1 MRHGNAASLKARTMQ
16 EGPWGADPATDHPQV
31 IASPVLIYAAILVAG
46 FVLEWL
52 WPLKFLPEDW
62 SFVAGFFI
70 IFIAVNIKA
79 YAFREMVRIKT
90 NVNVQKPA
98 TALATEWPFSVS
110 RNPVYAGMLLLNIGV
125 ACFVNA
131 LWILL
136 LTPVLALALQKA
148 VIEPEEVYLEQKFG
162 AAYLGYKAKVRR
174 WI

>member
-1 MRHGNAASLKARTMQ
+1 MQ
-16 EGPWGADPATDHPQV
+16 EGPWGADPAADHPQV
-31 IASPVLIYAAILVAG
+31 IASPVLVYAVILIAG
-46 FVLEWL
+46 FILDWL

-62 SFVAGFFI
+62 SFVVGFFL

-79 YAFREMVRIKT
+79 YAIREMVRIKT
-90 NVNVQKPA
+90 NVNVQKPT
-98 TALATEWPFSVS
+98 TALATEWPFSIS
-110 RNPVYAGMLLLNIGV
+110 RNPVYAGILLLNIGI

-148 VIEPEEVYLEQKFG
+148 VIEPEEAYLAQKFG
-162 AAYLGYKAKVRR
+162 AAYLRYKATVRR